1 MNLSPGSLNQCR
13 RLRWN
18 IEKAFDQQEQKLDE
32 RKAWTGSESGK
43 RIQAIAMSI
52 VHNLLRLFEAKLKS
66 EEGIHDSKVI
76 KAWQKDLAKRVEK
89 ARAAGRCLPVKL
101 YQALYRPT
109 EVSLQFIR
117 WLRVGLIRPTC
128 YRQAIEQLRPLMRAY
143 L

>member
-1 MNLSPGSLNQCR
+1 
-13 RLRWN
+13 
-18 IEKAFDQQEQKLDE
+18 
-32 RKAWTGSESGK
+32 
-43 RIQAIAMSI
+43 MSI

-66 EEGIHDSKVI
+66 EEGIEYTKVI

-89 ARAAGRCLPVKL
+89 ACAADCHLPIKL

-117 WLRVGLIRPTC
+117 WLRVGLTRSTC
-128 YRQAIEQLRPLMRAY
+128 YRQAIAQLRPLMLAC